1 MSLEINRRDFLKVI
15 FTTTSA
21 AAVSG
26 ALPHWPIEALNRPI
40 MEPVEFADDG
50 YGYLIDPSMDYY
62 DSTLPT
68 FRELLGLEGLG
79 PKQLKDRLKEEEWR
93 FEHLVSNPDDWSI
106 KEIQDWLDSDVE
118 FDDMGLRQGMSYT
131 PYGPPIEFYEGTP
144 YADAEKIGL
153 CLIEGDT
160 PGSSFAGV
168 QLLSRP
174 EDANREL
181 QKLGINMIV
190 REA

>member
-26 ALPHWPIEALNRPI
+26 VLPHWPAEALSRPI

-68 FRELLGLEGLG
+68 FREFLGLEELG
-79 PKQLKDRLKEEEWR
+79 PEQLKERLKEEEWR
-93 FEHLVSNPDDWSI
+93 FEHLVSNPDDWNI
-106 KEIQDWLDSDVE
+106 KEVQDWLDSDVE
-118 FDDMGLRQGMSYT
+118 FEDMGLRQGMSYT

>member
-1 MSLEINRRDFLKVI
+1 
-15 FTTTSA
+15 
-21 AAVSG
+21 
-26 ALPHWPIEALNRPI
+26 
-40 MEPVEFADDG
+40 MEPVEFTDDG

-68 FRELLGLEGLG
+68 FRELLGLEELG
-79 PKQLKDRLKEEEWR
+79 PKQLKERLKEEEWR

-118 FDDMGLRQGMSYT
+118 FEEMGLREGMSYT

-144 YADAEKIGL
+144 YVDAEKIGL

-168 QLLSRP
+168 QILSRP

-181 QKLGINMIV
+181 QKLGINMIM

>member
-1 MSLEINRRDFLKVI
+1 
-15 FTTTSA
+15 
-21 AAVSG
+21 
-26 ALPHWPIEALNRPI
+26 
-40 MEPVEFADDG
+40 
-50 YGYLIDPSMDYY
+50 
-62 DSTLPT
+62 
-68 FRELLGLEGLG
+68 
-79 PKQLKDRLKEEEWR
+79 
-93 FEHLVSNPDDWSI
+93 
-106 KEIQDWLDSDVE
+106 
-118 FDDMGLRQGMSYT
+118 MGLRQGMSYT
-131 PYGPPIEFYEGTP
+131 PYGPPIEFYDGIP
-144 YADAEKIGL
+144 YADADQIGL

>member
-15 FTTTSA
+15 FTTASA

-26 ALPHWPIEALNRPI
+26 TLPNWPLEALGRPI
-40 MEPVEFADDG
+40 MEPVEFSDDG

-62 DSTLPT
+62 GSTLPT
-68 FRELLGLEGLG
+68 FRDLLGLEELG
-79 PKQLKDRLKEEEWR
+79 PEQLKERLKEEKWR

-106 KEIQDWLDSDVE
+106 KEVQDWLDSDVE

-131 PYGPPIEFYEGTP
+131 PYGPPIEFYERTP

>member
-1 MSLEINRRDFLKVI
+1 MSLEINRRDFLKVV

-26 ALPHWPIEALNRPI
+26 VLPHWPAEALSRPI

-68 FRELLGLEGLG
+68 FRELLGLEELG
-79 PKQLKDRLKEEEWR
+79 PEQLKERLKEEEWR

-131 PYGPPIEFYEGTP
+131 PYGPPIEFYERTP

>member
-15 FTTTSA
+15 FTTASA

-26 ALPHWPIEALNRPI
+26 ALPYWPLEALGRPI

-68 FRELLGLEGLG
+68 FRELLGLEELG
-79 PKQLKDRLKEEEWR
+79 PEQLKERLKEEEWR

-118 FDDMGLRQGMSYT
+118 FEDMGLRQGMSYT
-131 PYGPPIEFYEGTP
+131 PYGPPIEFYERTP

-181 QKLGINMIV
+181 QKLSINMIM

>member
-26 ALPHWPIEALNRPI
+26 VLPHWPVEALSRPI

-68 FRELLGLEGLG
+68 FRELLGLEELG
-79 PKQLKDRLKEEEWR
+79 PEQLKERLKEEEWR
-93 FEHLVSNPDDWSI
+93 FEHLVSNPDEWNI

>member
-15 FTTTSA
+15 FTTASA

-26 ALPHWPIEALNRPI
+26 TLPNWPLEALGRPI
-40 MEPVEFADDG
+40 MEPVEFSDDG

-62 DSTLPT
+62 GSTLPT
-68 FRELLGLEGLG
+68 FRELLGLEELG
-79 PKQLKDRLKEEEWR
+79 PEQLKERLKEEEWR

-106 KEIQDWLDSDVE
+106 KEVQDWLDSDVE

-131 PYGPPIEFYEGTP
+131 PYGPPIEFYERTP

>member
-26 ALPHWPIEALNRPI
+26 VLPHWPVEALSRPI
-40 MEPVEFADDG
+40 MEPVEFAGDG

-131 PYGPPIEFYEGTP
+131 PYGPPIEFYERTP

>member
-1 MSLEINRRDFLKVI
+1 MSLEINRRDFLKVV

-26 ALPHWPIEALNRPI
+26 VLPHWPIEALSRPI

-68 FRELLGLEGLG
+68 VRELLGLEKLG
-79 PKQLKDRLKEEEWR
+79 PEQLKERLKEEEWR

-131 PYGPPIEFYEGTP
+131 PYGPPIEFYERTP

-181 QKLGINMIV
+181 QKLSINMIV
-190 REA
+190 REE

>member
-15 FTTTSA
+15 FTTASA

-26 ALPHWPIEALNRPI
+26 TLPYWPLEALGRPI

-62 DSTLPT
+62 GSTLPT
-68 FRELLGLEGLG
+68 FREFLGLEELG
-79 PKQLKDRLKEEEWR
+79 PEQLKERLKEEEWR
-93 FEHLVSNPDDWSI
+93 FEHLVSNPDDWNI
-106 KEIQDWLDSDVE
+106 KEVQDWLDSDVE

-131 PYGPPIEFYEGTP
+131 PYGPPIECYEGTP